1 MTSRPVLALLAGWKD
16 EMLSEDSIYGCILND
31 NMDFFVNLQSILIC
45 WNKMK
50 LMADSGSTKVEWCLV
65 DHGNVV
71 KQIFTSGFN
80 ALMLTEEEI
89 SQYLDDELMFQLGDL
104 AEQVTEVFFYGAGCI
119 DEEVC
124 RNVRRAIRQNLNVAT
139 IEAHSDLLGA
149 ARALFGHNEG
159 IACILGTGSNSCYYN
174 GHEIKDHVSPLGYIL
189 GDEGSGA
196 VLGRLL
202 IGDVLKH
209 QLPRELCDRFLDEY
223 NLERNAIV
231 RRVYKEPSPNR
242 FLASVTP
249 FLLKNIEEPAI
260 HRLVLNEFK
269 SFFVRNVAQYD
280 RYRTLPVSFVGSI
293 AYHYKSVLNEA
304 ADALDA
310 KIDTILKTPME
321 GLVKYHSSTL

>member
-1 MTSRPVLALLAGWKD
+1 
-16 EMLSEDSIYGCILND
+16 
-31 NMDFFVNLQSILIC
+31 
-45 WNKMK
+45 MK
-50 LMADSGSTKVEWCLV
+50 LIADSGSTKVEWCLL
-65 DHGNVV
+65 DHDKPVR
-71 KQIFTSGFN
+71 QIFTSGFN

-89 SQYLDDELMFQLGDL
+89 AQYLDDELMSQLG
-104 AEQVTEVFFYGAGCI
+104 EQARSVTEVHFYGAGCI

-124 RNVRRAIRQNLNVAT
+124 RNVRRAIRQNIDVPT

-149 ARALFGHNEG
+149 ARALFGEREG

-174 GHEIKDHVSPLGYIL
+174 GREIKDHVSPLGYIL

-196 VLGRLL
+196 VLGRHL

-223 NLERNAIV
+223 NLTSNAII

-280 RYRTLPVSFVGSI
+280 RYRVLPVSFVGSI
-293 AYHYKSVLNEA
+293 AYLYLSVLDEA
-304 ADALDA
+304 AAALDA
-310 KIDTILKTPME
+310 TVDTVIKTPME
-321 GLVKYHSSTL
+321 GLVKYHANL

>member
-1 MTSRPVLALLAGWKD
+1 
-16 EMLSEDSIYGCILND
+16 
-31 NMDFFVNLQSILIC
+31 
-45 WNKMK
+45 MK
-50 LMADSGSTKVEWCLV
+50 LIADSGSTKVEWCLL
-65 DHGNVV
+65 DHDKPVR
-71 KQIFTSGFN
+71 QIFTSGFN

-89 SQYLDDELMFQLGDL
+89 AQYLDDELMSQLGRTKQVAMSLYCRHVDIL
-104 AEQVTEVFFYGAGCI
+104 ANSSPHI
-119 DEEVC
+119 
-124 RNVRRAIRQNLNVAT
+124 
-139 IEAHSDLLGA
+139 A
-149 ARALFGHNEG
+149 ARALFGEREG

-174 GHEIKDHVSPLGYIL
+174 GREIKDHVSPLGYIL

-196 VLGRLL
+196 VLGRHL

-223 NLERNAIV
+223 NLTSNAII

-280 RYRTLPVSFVGSI
+280 RYRVLPVSFVGSI
-293 AYHYKSVLNEA
+293 AYLYRSVLDEA
-304 ADALDA
+304 AAALDA
-310 KIDTILKTPME
+310 TVDTVIKTPME
-321 GLVKYHSSTL
+321 GLVKYHANL

>member
-1 MTSRPVLALLAGWKD
+1 
-16 EMLSEDSIYGCILND
+16 
-31 NMDFFVNLQSILIC
+31 
-45 WNKMK
+45 MK
-50 LMADSGSTKVEWCLV
+50 LIADSGSTKVEWCLL
-65 DHGNVV
+65 DHDKPVR
-71 KQIFTSGFN
+71 QIFTSGFN

-89 SQYLDDELMFQLGDL
+89 AQYLDDELMSQLG
-104 AEQVTEVFFYGAGCI
+104 EQARSVTEVHFYGAGCI

-124 RNVRRAIRQNLNVAT
+124 RNVRRAIRQNIDVPT

-149 ARALFGHNEG
+149 ARALFGEREG

-174 GHEIKDHVSPLGYIL
+174 GREIKDHVSPLGYIP

-196 VLGRLL
+196 VLGRHL

-223 NLERNAIV
+223 NLTSNAII

-280 RYRTLPVSFVGSI
+280 RYRVLPVSFVGSI
-293 AYHYKSVLNEA
+293 AYLYRSVLDEA
-304 ADALDA
+304 AAALDA
-310 KIDTILKTPME
+310 TVDTVIKTPME
-321 GLVKYHSSTL
+321 GLVKYHANL

>member
-1 MTSRPVLALLAGWKD
+1 
-16 EMLSEDSIYGCILND
+16 
-31 NMDFFVNLQSILIC
+31 
-45 WNKMK
+45 MK
-50 LMADSGSTKVEWCLV
+50 LIADSGSTKVEWCLL
-65 DHGNVV
+65 DYDKPV

-89 SQYLDDELMFQLGDL
+89 AQYLDDELMFQLGDL
-104 AEQVTEVFFYGAGCI
+104 AQKVTEVYFYGAGCI
-119 DEEVC
+119 DDEVC

-149 ARALFGHNEG
+149 ARALFGNNEG

-174 GHEIKDHVSPLGYIL
+174 GHEIKDHVSPLGFIL

-196 VLGRLL
+196 VLGRHL

-223 NLERNAIV
+223 NLERTAII

-269 SFFVRNVAQYD
+269 SFFGAQCSAVRPV
-280 RYRTLPVSFVGSI
+280 TGSLPVSFVGSI
-293 AYHYKSVLNEA
+293 AYHYRPVLDEA
-304 ADALDA
+304 AAALDA
-310 KIDTILKTPME
+310 KIDTVIKTPME
-321 GLVKYHSSTL
+321 GLIRYHSSL

>member
-1 MTSRPVLALLAGWKD
+1 
-16 EMLSEDSIYGCILND
+16 
-31 NMDFFVNLQSILIC
+31 
-45 WNKMK
+45 MK
-50 LMADSGSTKVEWCLV
+50 LIADSGSTKVEWCLLDYDKPV
-65 DHGNVV
+65 R
-71 KQIFTSGFN
+71 QIFTSGFN

-89 SQYLDDELMFQLGDL
+89 AQYLDDELMFQLGDL
-104 AEQVTEVFFYGAGCI
+104 AKEVTEVYFYGAGCI
-119 DEEVC
+119 DDEVC
-124 RNVRRAIRQNLNVAT
+124 RNVRRAIRQNLDVAT

-149 ARALFGHNEG
+149 ARALFGHEEG

-174 GHEIKDHVSPLGYIL
+174 GHEIKDHVSPLGFIL

-196 VLGRLL
+196 VLGRHL

-209 QLPRELCDRFLDEY
+209 QLPREICDRFLDEY
-223 NLERNAIV
+223 NLERTAII

-293 AYHYKSVLNEA
+293 AYYYRSVLDEA
-304 ADALDA
+304 AAALDA
-310 KIDTILKTPME
+310 RVATVIKTPME
-321 GLVKYHSSTL
+321 GLIRFHSQM

>member
-1 MTSRPVLALLAGWKD
+1 M
-16 EMLSEDSIYGCILND
+16 
-31 NMDFFVNLQSILIC
+31 
-45 WNKMK
+45 
-50 LMADSGSTKVEWCLV
+50 
-65 DHGNVV
+65 
-71 KQIFTSGFN
+71 
-80 ALMLTEEEI
+80 
-89 SQYLDDELMFQLGDL
+89 
-104 AEQVTEVFFYGAGCI
+104 
-119 DEEVC
+119 
-124 RNVRRAIRQNLNVAT
+124 RRAIRQNIDVPT

-149 ARALFGHNEG
+149 ARALFGEREG

-174 GHEIKDHVSPLGYIL
+174 GREIKDHVSPLGYIL

-196 VLGRLL
+196 VLGRHL

-223 NLERNAIV
+223 NLTSNAII

-280 RYRTLPVSFVGSI
+280 RYRVLPVSFVGSI
-293 AYHYKSVLNEA
+293 AYLYRSVLDEA
-304 ADALDA
+304 AAALDA
-310 KIDTILKTPME
+310 TVDTVIKTPME
-321 GLVKYHSSTL
+321 GLVKYHANL

>member
-1 MTSRPVLALLAGWKD
+1 
-16 EMLSEDSIYGCILND
+16 
-31 NMDFFVNLQSILIC
+31 
-45 WNKMK
+45 MK
-50 LMADSGSTKVEWCLV
+50 LIADSGSTKVEWCLL
-65 DHGNVV
+65 DHDKPVR
-71 KQIFTSGFN
+71 QIFTSGFN

-89 SQYLDDELMFQLGDL
+89 AQYLDDELMSQLG
-104 AEQVTEVFFYGAGCI
+104 EQARSVTEVHFYGAGCI

-124 RNVRRAIRQNLNVAT
+124 RNVRRAIRQNIDVPT

-149 ARALFGHNEG
+149 ARALFGEREG
-159 IACILGTGSNSCYYN
+159 IVCILGTGSNSCYYN
-174 GHEIKDHVSPLGYIL
+174 GREIKDHVSPLGYIL

-196 VLGRLL
+196 VLGRHL

-223 NLERNAIV
+223 NLTSNAII

-280 RYRTLPVSFVGSI
+280 RYRVLPVSFVGSI
-293 AYHYKSVLNEA
+293 AYLYRSVLDEA
-304 ADALDA
+304 AAALDA
-310 KIDTILKTPME
+310 TVDTVIKTPME
-321 GLVKYHSSTL
+321 GLVKYHANL

>member
-1 MTSRPVLALLAGWKD
+1 
-16 EMLSEDSIYGCILND
+16 
-31 NMDFFVNLQSILIC
+31 
-45 WNKMK
+45 MK
-50 LMADSGSTKVEWCLV
+50 LIADSGSTKVEWCLLE
-65 DHGNVV
+65 GGKVV

-89 SQYLDDELMFQLGDL
+89 SQYLEDELISQLGEL
-104 AEQVTEVFFYGAGCI
+104 TEKANEVYFYGAGCI

-124 RNVRRAIRQNLNVAT
+124 RNVRRAIRHNIKADT

-149 ARALFGHNEG
+149 ARALFGDREG

-174 GHEIKDHVSPLGYIL
+174 GREIKDHVSPLGYVL

-196 VLGRLL
+196 VLGRHL
-202 IGDVLKH
+202 IGDVLKN
-209 QLPRELCDRFLDEY
+209 QLPRELCDKFMDEY
-223 NLERNAIV
+223 RLERSTII
-231 RRVYKEPSPNR
+231 RRVYKEPSANR

-280 RYRTLPVSFVGSI
+280 HYRNLPVSFVGSI
-293 AYHYKSVLNEA
+293 AFHYQNVLHEA

-310 KIDTILKTPME
+310 TIDVIIKTPME
-321 GLVKYHSSTL
+321 GLVKFHS

>member
-1 MTSRPVLALLAGWKD
+1 
-16 EMLSEDSIYGCILND
+16 
-31 NMDFFVNLQSILIC
+31 
-45 WNKMK
+45 MK
-50 LMADSGSTKVEWCLV
+50 LIADSGSTKVEWCLL
-65 DHGNVV
+65 DHDKPVR
-71 KQIFTSGFN
+71 QIFTSGFN

-89 SQYLDDELMFQLGDL
+89 AQYLDDELMSQLG
-104 AEQVTEVFFYGAGCI
+104 EQARSVTEVHFYGAGCI

-124 RNVRRAIRQNLNVAT
+124 RNVRRAIRQNIDVPT

-149 ARALFGHNEG
+149 ARALFGEREG

-174 GHEIKDHVSPLGYIL
+174 GREIKDHVSPLGYIL

-196 VLGRLL
+196 VLGRHL

-223 NLERNAIV
+223 NLTSNAII

-280 RYRTLPVSFVGSI
+280 RYSVLPVSFVGSI
-293 AYHYKSVLNEA
+293 AYLYRSVLDEA
-304 ADALDA
+304 AAALDA
-310 KIDTILKTPME
+310 TVDTVIKTPME
-321 GLVKYHSSTL
+321 GLVKYHANL

>member
-1 MTSRPVLALLAGWKD
+1 
-16 EMLSEDSIYGCILND
+16 
-31 NMDFFVNLQSILIC
+31 
-45 WNKMK
+45 MK
-50 LMADSGSTKVEWCLV
+50 LIADSGSTKVEWCLL
-65 DHGNVV
+65 DHDKPVR
-71 KQIFTSGFN
+71 QIFTSGFN

-89 SQYLDDELMFQLGDL
+89 AQYLDDELMSQLG
-104 AEQVTEVFFYGAGCI
+104 EQARSVTEVHFYGAGCI

-124 RNVRRAIRQNLNVAT
+124 RNVRRAIRQNIDVPT

-149 ARALFGHNEG
+149 ARALFGEREG

-174 GHEIKDHVSPLGYIL
+174 GREIKDHVSPLGYIL

-196 VLGRLL
+196 VLGRHL

-223 NLERNAIV
+223 NLTSNAII
-231 RRVYKEPSPNR
+231 RRVYKEPPPNR

-280 RYRTLPVSFVGSI
+280 RYRVLPVSFVGSI
-293 AYHYKSVLNEA
+293 AYLYRSVLDEA
-304 ADALDA
+304 AAALDA
-310 KIDTILKTPME
+310 TVDTVIKTPME
-321 GLVKYHSSTL
+321 GLVKYHANL

>member
-1 MTSRPVLALLAGWKD
+1 
-16 EMLSEDSIYGCILND
+16 
-31 NMDFFVNLQSILIC
+31 
-45 WNKMK
+45 MK
-50 LMADSGSTKVEWCLV
+50 LIADSGSTKVEWCLL
-65 DHGNVV
+65 DHGTPV
-71 KQIFTSGFN
+71 KQVFTSGFN

-89 SQYLDDELMFQLGDL
+89 AQYLDDELMSQLGDL
-104 AEQVTEVFFYGAGCI
+104 AGKVTDVYFYGAGCI
-119 DEEVC
+119 DDEVC
-124 RNVRRAIRQNLNVAT
+124 RNVRRAIRRNIDVAT

-149 ARALFGHNEG
+149 ARALFGHEEG

-196 VLGRLL
+196 VLGRHL

-223 NLERNAIV
+223 NLERTAII

-280 RYRTLPVSFVGSI
+280 RYRSLPVGFVGSI
-293 AYHYKSVLNEA
+293 AYHYRPVLDEA
-304 ADALDA
+304 AAALDA
-310 KIDTILKTPME
+310 QVATVIKTPME
-321 GLVKYHSSTL
+321 GLVKYHSSL

>member
-1 MTSRPVLALLAGWKD
+1 
-16 EMLSEDSIYGCILND
+16 
-31 NMDFFVNLQSILIC
+31 
-45 WNKMK
+45 MK
-50 LMADSGSTKVEWCLV
+50 LIADSGSTKVEWCLL
-65 DHGNVV
+65 DHDKTVR
-71 KQIFTSGFN
+71 QIFTSGFN

-89 SQYLDDELMFQLGDL
+89 AQYLDDELMLQLGDD
-104 AEQVTEVFFYGAGCI
+104 ARNVTEVYFYGAGCI

-124 RNVRRAIRQNLNVAT
+124 RNVRRAIRQNINVAT

-149 ARALFGHNEG
+149 ARALFGDREG
-159 IACILGTGSNSCYYN
+159 IACIMGTGSNSCYYN
-174 GHEIKDHVSPLGYIL
+174 GREIKDHVSPLGYIL

-196 VLGRLL
+196 VLGRHL

-223 NLERNAIV
+223 NLESNAII

-280 RYRTLPVSFVGSI
+280 RYRSLPVSFVGSI
-293 AYHYKSVLNEA
+293 AYLYRHVLNEA

-310 KIDTILKTPME
+310 KIETVIKTPME
-321 GLVKYHSSTL
+321 GLKMYHINR